1 MRLLSFIS
9 AIERAVIAESP
20 MVDGGAWE
28 TSRIVNFY
36 HGLARLTLLP
46 RPGMETSGLD
56 TIMSGGTIFLQTFT
70 LADGAVCVKVSLGWK
85 GSDALPVISVY
96 STPSSNW
103 KLEASRIAS
112 A

>member
-1 MRLLSFIS
+1 
-9 AIERAVIAESP
+9 
-20 MVDGGAWE
+20 
-28 TSRIVNFY
+28 
-36 HGLARLTLLP
+36 
-46 RPGMETSGLD
+46 METSGLD

-112 A
+112 AWLEGPPASVTITTSDMEAGELSSLAAMAG